1 MAAMTRYTSRARNVA
16 DVMSRPTDISS
27 AAEIVT
33 SSDVDFSRST
43 RMVLVPGS
51 AEPERLREDHEL
63 EGADPPEAERLSR
76 LLLSG
81 VYAGDRGPECLRQV
95 RRVEEDQAER
105 SRLDSTPA

>member
-33 SSDVDFSRST
+33 SRDGDFSRAT
-43 RMVLVPGS
+43 RKVVGASGGGEGVGPGDRQ
-51 AEPERLREDHEL
+51 PERLREDHEL
-63 EGADPPEAERLSR
+63 EGADPPEAERLGR

-81 VYAGDRGPECLRQV
+81 VYAGDRGPECLGPV
-95 RRVEEDQAER
+95 RRVGEGQE
-105 SRLDSTPA
+105 